1 VAEGSKIDLPLSGVK
16 VGLSMATDSS
26 WLRITIWPPHYFAD
40 EPYMEEQIKF
50 NSGPDFFDGFYRR
63 TDVPVDGRATWILE
77 CHSDLEGRPGR
88 QVSFN
93 VPTFLRF
100 HAKTGQWVLGRGIGV
115 GVRSPSCNI
124 MTLSDY
130 AHVEEPSDL
139 PSTKW
144 IEKDF
149 KRPVARTVQGLLGR
163 LDCGPLVPARNEDD
177 LVVTIKKIDLQV
189 GTHQLSPEERSHLL
203 ADYKEDQFQVRPGMK
218 FPTFPVGF
226 RSNLPHLVLPC
237 PQKAPA
243 LSEAFMALND
253 GKSDHTLHEVIV
265 ITSPHTGG
273 SGPATADAQ

>member
-1 VAEGSKIDLPLSGVK
+1 ML
-16 VGLSMATDSS
+16 
-26 WLRITIWPPHYFAD
+26 
-40 EPYMEEQIKF
+40 EQMKF
-50 NSGPDFFDGFYRR
+50 NSGPDFFDGFYRV

-149 KRPVARTVQGLLGR
+149 KRANRRSSNPTVQQLL
-163 LDCGPLVPARNEDD
+163 DVDFGPIVPARAN

-189 GTHQLSPEERSHLL
+189 GTHQLTADERSHLL
-203 ADYKEDQFQVRPGMK
+203 ADYKEDQLQVRQGLKLPVPLGVANVPGLWYA
-218 FPTFPVGF
+218 
-226 RSNLPHLVLPC
+226 RSDCEILWSLHRTQVALDR
-237 PQKAPA
+237 PQRMH
-243 LSEAFMALND
+243 SEKMR
-253 GKSDHTLHEVIV
+253 TI
-265 ITSPHTGG
+265 
-273 SGPATADAQ
+273 